1 MDAAET
7 PSSNR
12 GRRFRTRMASG
23 LVVLIPLV
31 VTVAVIRFLFG
42 FTSGILLPIVDPAVA
57 DWPPLWRAILSLGVL
72 LVAVYL
78 LGEIAHHVV
87 GRRVLSLG
95 EGIVMRVPLVKVVYS
110 ASKQVVAAFQGRGTR
125 AFQSVVYLEFPRE
138 GMRAIGFVTSTTRRE
153 DGNLWSTVFVPT
165 TPNPTTGFL
174 QLVRDDDMIRTSYTV
189 EEGIKMVMSLGV
201 LVPRA
206 GETRPRPTP

>member
-1 MDAAET
+1 
-7 PSSNR
+7 
-12 GRRFRTRMASG
+12 MASG

-42 FTSGILLPIVDPAVA
+42 FTSGILLPIIDPAVG
-57 DWPPLWRAILSLGVL
+57 DWPPMWRALLSLGVL
-72 LVAVYL
+72 LAAIYI

-87 GRRVLSLG
+87 GRRVLGVG
-95 EGIVMRVPLVKVVYS
+95 EAIVMRVPFVKVIYS

-125 AFQSVVYLEFPRE
+125 AFQSVVFVEHPRP

-153 DGNLWSTVFVPT
+153 DGQLWSTVFIPT

-174 QLVRDDDMIRTSYTV
+174 QLVRDEELIRTSYSV
-189 EEGIKMVMSLGV
+189 EDGIKMVMSLGV
-201 LVPRA
+201 LLPRT
-206 GETRPRPTP
+206 GETGPRPTP

>member
-1 MDAAET
+1 
-7 PSSNR
+7 
-12 GRRFRTRMASG
+12 
-23 LVVLIPLV
+23 
-31 VTVAVIRFLFG
+31 
-42 FTSGILLPIVDPAVA
+42 
-57 DWPPLWRAILSLGVL
+57 LWRAILSLGVL

>member
-1 MDAAET
+1 M
-7 PSSNR
+7 
-12 GRRFRTRMASG
+12 RTRMASG

-31 VTVAVIRFLFG
+31 VTIGLIRFLFG

-57 DWPPLWRAILSLGVL
+57 DWPPLWRAVLSLGVL
-72 LVAVYL
+72 VLGVYI

-87 GRRVLSLG
+87 GRRVLALG
-95 EGIVMRVPLVKVVYS
+95 ESVVMRVPLVKVVYS

-153 DGNLWSTVFVPT
+153 DGGLWSTVFVPT

-174 QLVRDDDMIRTSYTV
+174 QLVKEDDMIRTTYTV

-206 GETRPRPTP
+206 GETGGRPTP

>member
-1 MDAAET
+1 
-7 PSSNR
+7 
-12 GRRFRTRMASG
+12 MASG

-31 VTVAVIRFLFG
+31 VTIGVIRFLFG

-57 DWPPLWRAILSLGVL
+57 DWPPLWRAVLSLGVL
-72 LVAVYL
+72 VLGLYL

-87 GRRVLSLG
+87 GRRVLALG

-153 DGNLWSTVFVPT
+153 DGDLWSTVFIPT

-174 QLVRDDDMIRTSYTV
+174 QLVRENDLIRTTYTV

-206 GETRPRPTP
+206 GETANRPTP

>member
-1 MDAAET
+1 
-7 PSSNR
+7 
-12 GRRFRTRMASG
+12 MASG

-31 VTVAVIRFLFG
+31 VTIGVIRFLFG

-57 DWPPLWRAILSLGVL
+57 DWPPLWRAVLSLGVL
-72 LVAVYL
+72 VLGLYL

-87 GRRVLSLG
+87 GRRVLALG

-153 DGNLWSTVFVPT
+153 DGDLWSTVFIPT

-174 QLVRDDDMIRTSYTV
+174 QLVRENDLIRTTYTV

-201 LVPRA
+201 LVPGA
-206 GETRPRPTP
+206 GETANRPTP